1 MPKNTYR
8 YYDQD
13 TASFVDVR
21 PGRRLHVAVA
31 VAVALALAGLLS
43 WGMDAATATSEELAL
58 QAENEALRQQLAAA
72 QTRMGEFAARLDH
85 FSETDQALYRALLEA
100 DPIPE
105 QVRRVGVG
113 GADPYG
119 GFDGFSEGSAAL
131 LRQTSEALDELERRV
146 GLQNA
151 SYRELTQL
159 ARKRE
164 RYLAQLPALLPVDGP
179 VVSGYGMRRHPIL
192 RVKKMHA
199 GIDLL
204 VRTGTPVY
212 APADGVVKEI
222 GRGRVSGRYLK
233 IEHPETGY
241 TTVYAH
247 LSEVADHLRR
257 GRAVKRGEQVALS
270 GNTGRSTG
278 PHLHYG
284 ILDGEGRSVNPVHFF
299 APSMTPRQYQALLE
313 ASERSAVS
321 LD

>member
-1 MPKNTYR
+1 MAKNTYR
-8 YYDQD
+8 YYDRG
-13 TASFVDVR
+13 AESFVDVR
-21 PGRRLHVAVA
+21 PRRRVH
-31 VAVALALAGLLS
+31 VAVALAVALALGGLVS
-43 WGMDAATATSEELAL
+43 WGMDATTATPEELAL
-58 QAENEALRQQLAAA
+58 QAENAALQRQLAAA
-72 QTRMGEFAARLDH
+72 QTRMGEFADRLDH
-85 FSETDQALYRALLEA
+85 FSETDQVLYRALLEA
-100 DPIPE
+100 DPIPDE
-105 QVRRVGVG
+105 VRQVGVG

-119 GFDGFSEGSAAL
+119 AFDGFSDASAAL
-131 LRQTSEALDELERRV
+131 LRQTSQTLDELERKV

-159 ARKRE
+159 ARKRD
-164 RYLAQLPALLPVDGP
+164 RYLAQLPALLPAGGP

-199 GIDLL
+199 GIDIL

-247 LSEVADHLRR
+247 LSEVAGHLRR
-257 GRAVKRGEQVALS
+257 GREVKRGEQVALS

-284 ILDGEGRSVNPVHFF
+284 IIDEDGRSVNPVYFF

-313 ASERSAVS
+313 ASARSAVS